1 MTPSSARPR
10 GRRAAAPARLRLQ
23 RPSGYVLALWLV
35 AIVVVLVDQLT
46 KAWAASALA
55 DGHRVALL
63 GDLLG
68 LVLVRNPG
76 AAFSFA
82 TGQTWIFTVVAV
94 VVTVIVLRAS
104 RRLASRWWAVTLGLV
119 LGGAVGNL
127 IDRLVRS
134 PGVFRGH
141 VVDFIDYGGYFV
153 GNVADIAIVV
163 AEIHLE
169 TGRTHQIRV
178 HMSAVGHPCVGDET
192 YGADAALSQRTG
204 LVRQWLHAHRLGLAH
219 PITGEWMT
227 FVSPYPDDLV
237 HALEVLRYA

>member
-163 AEIHLE
+163 AAAAI
-169 TGRTHQIRV
+169 V
-178 HMSAVGHPCVGDET
+178 
-192 YGADAALSQRTG
+192 ALSVYGLELDGSRSSGTRQDGPDELDGEGTG
-204 LVRQWLHAHRLGLAH
+204 QEQA
-219 PITGEWMT
+219 
-227 FVSPYPDDLV
+227 S
-237 HALEVLRYA
+237 